1 MEKFIGSK
9 EFISFCHSAFDNIP
23 IAIDFL
29 DKDGRMI
36 YINKAF
42 SDFLKIP
49 IEDMIGKIVTEINP
63 TSKFLWAL
71 NKKKAD
77 IAVRHVFPNDR
88 EAICHRIP
96 IFDNQ
101 GNLMGGLGM
110 ILFEKVNEMK
120 EILKKCEILDKK
132 LKLYKKEIARLN
144 RAKYTLSDIIGD
156 SKPMKLC
163 KRTVKKIANL
173 NLNVLITGESGV
185 GKELFAQAIHNESD
199 RAHMPFVSIN
209 TSAIPENLLE
219 SELFGYEG
227 GSFTGAKAE
236 GNIGKFEIAN
246 GGTIFL
252 DEIADMPYYMQ
263 AKILRVIQE
272 REITRIGD
280 NKPIPIDVKII
291 SATHKN
297 LENKIAEKKFREDL
311 YYRLN
316 VLNLQIPPLRER
328 AGDIPKLAEDFLIAF
343 HKEYGLYRKLSKDA
357 MEILM
362 KYSWPG
368 NVRELRNVLGK
379 ASVNAEDTIITDKD
393 LPANLFID
401 LIVKGNQGESGFYN
415 ILKKVEKELIE
426 KALVQSNNNKAEAA
440 RILEIP
446 RMTLYRKIEDLKINI

>member
-1 MEKFIGSK
+1 MKNFINSK
-9 EFISFCHSAFDNIP
+9 EFIAFCHSAFDNIP

-42 SDFLKIP
+42 SDFLQIP
-49 IEDMIGKIVTEINP
+49 IKNMIGKLVTEINP
-63 TSKFLWAL
+63 TSKFLLAL
-71 NKKKAD
+71 NEKKAD

-96 IFDNQ
+96 IFDNN
-101 GNLMGGLGM
+101 GELMGGLGM

-120 EILKKCEILDKK
+120 EILKKCEILDKN
-132 LKLYKKEIARLN
+132 LTLYKNEIARLN
-144 RAKYTLSDIIGD
+144 SAKYTLSDIIGNA
-156 SKPMKLC
+156 KPMTLC
-163 KRTVKKIANL
+163 KKKVRKIANL
-173 NLNVLITGESGV
+173 NLNVLISGESGV
-185 GKELFAQAIHNESD
+185 GKELFAQAIHNESN

-219 SELFGYEG
+219 SELFGYEEG
-227 GSFTGAKAE
+227 AFTGAKSG
-236 GNIGKFEIAN
+236 GNIGKFELAN

-272 REITRIGD
+272 KEIVRIGD
-280 NKPIPIDVKII
+280 NKPIPIDIKII

-297 LENKIAEKKFREDL
+297 LEKMVANNKFREDL

-316 VLNLQIPPLRER
+316 VLNLEVPPLRER
-328 AGDIPKLAEDFLIAF
+328 TEDIPELSENFLMEF
-343 HKEYGLYRKLSKDA
+343 NKEYGFYRKLSKNA
-357 MEILM
+357 MDIL
-362 KYSWPG
+362 KSYSWPG

-379 ASVNAEDTIITDKD
+379 ACVNADNTIITAND

-401 LIVKGNQGESGFYN
+401 SIVKDNKNDSGFYN
-415 ILKKVEKELIE
+415 IIKKVEKQLI
-426 KALVQSNNNKAEAA
+426 KNALTQSNNNKAEAA
-440 RILEIP
+440 RILQIP
-446 RMTLYRKIEDLKINI
+446 RMTLYRKIEDLKIDI

>member
-1 MEKFIGSK
+1 MKNFINSK
-9 EFISFCHSAFDNIP
+9 EFIAFCHSAFDNIP

-42 SDFLKIP
+42 SDFLQIP
-49 IEDMIGKIVTEINP
+49 IKNMIGKLVTEINP
-63 TSKFLWAL
+63 TSKFLLAL
-71 NKKKAD
+71 NEKKAD

-96 IFDNQ
+96 IFDNN
-101 GNLMGGLGM
+101 GELMGGLGM

-120 EILKKCEILDKK
+120 EILKKCEILDKN
-132 LKLYKKEIARLN
+132 LTLYKNEIARLN
-144 RAKYTLSDIIGD
+144 SAKYTLSDIIGNA
-156 SKPMKLC
+156 KPMTLC
-163 KRTVKKIANL
+163 KKKVRKITNL
-173 NLNVLITGESGV
+173 NLNVLISGESGV
-185 GKELFAQAIHNESD
+185 GKELFAQAIHNESN

-219 SELFGYEG
+219 SELFGYEEG
-227 GSFTGAKAE
+227 AFTGAKSG
-236 GNIGKFEIAN
+236 GNIGKFELAN

-272 REITRIGD
+272 KEIVRIGD
-280 NKPIPIDVKII
+280 NKPIPIDIKII

-297 LENKIAEKKFREDL
+297 LEKMVANNKFREDL

-316 VLNLQIPPLRER
+316 VLNLEVPPLRER
-328 AGDIPKLAEDFLIAF
+328 TEDIPELSENFLMEF
-343 HKEYGLYRKLSKDA
+343 NKEYGFYRKLSKNA
-357 MEILM
+357 MDIL
-362 KYSWPG
+362 KSYSWPG

-379 ASVNAEDTIITDKD
+379 ACVNADNTIITAND

-401 LIVKGNQGESGFYN
+401 SIVKDNKNDSGFYN
-415 ILKKVEKELIE
+415 IIKKVEKQLI
-426 KALVQSNNNKAEAA
+426 KNALTQSNNNKAEAA
-440 RILEIP
+440 RILQIP
-446 RMTLYRKIEDLKINI
+446 RMTLYRKIEDLKIDI